1 MATSYWSGP
10 QGVFAALQLAAELD
24 SRHVGPEHL
33 FAVVL
38 RGVPDPGAQDVL
50 LSVGV
55 DVERFEGA
63 LGNASLPVGAS
74 SENEAR
80 PSSPKGNTVFFGALG
95 RAEGFALAQ
104 HGGDLSSL
112 DILVSLLWSRPNH
125 HWVTPLEAQGITRKM
140 IVERLIAGGVAVP
153 NQPFPDAER

>member
-1 MATSYWSGP
+1 MATSYWRGP
-10 QGVFAALQLAAELD
+10 QGFGALQLAAELH

-38 RGVPDPGAQDVL
+38 RGVADPAARDVL

-55 DVERFEGA
+55 DVERFESA
-63 LGNASLPVGAS
+63 LVNASRLVGAS
-74 SENEAR
+74 SENEEP
-80 PSSPKGNTVFFGALG
+80 PSGPQGNPVFFGALG

-104 HGGDLSSL
+104 HGGDPSSL

-125 HWVTPLEAQGITRKM
+125 HWLPPLEAQGITREV
-140 IVERLIAGGVAVP
+140 IVEQLIASGVVVP
-153 NQPFPDAER
+153 DRPLPDAER